1 MAFKILTEEQIELL
15 TDEQK
20 AQYAYSLEL
29 YRQREEFVRQIETF
43 ENMTLPPVQASVT
56 PIPKMIAPEAPEI
69 TLSENQVELP
79 QCSINYQ
86 MPDLPDSFDVDTTVS
101 KLPTVSLEY
110 AEVPQIKMK
119 NVQPTT
125 PAVFVPAVAK
135 YNYQNPKTEK
145 ILLPSPVQ
153 TELPNVK
160 SLQMEVPKTVSLPEP
175 VLLPFA
181 EVKPVNMKTPELVSM
196 PEPIAIPS
204 AEVKS
209 VNMKIPE
216 LVSMPEPVAI
226 SSTEVKPIR
235 MDLPEVNCPDIEIVH
250 GQVPQFATLELQIS
264 AIPCLE
270 DIPAPT
276 ADAKRIGAAMQEVQ
290 LKALPQVNTIISKQP
305 SFEKIDSVLT
315 SMPQVAVPAV
325 PIAPVMKIEDT
336 VDINLPEIPVIH
348 DWAPTPTFR
357 FDLPETYS
365 IPVVSLEVPQTI
377 SDSLFRLT
385 DWTEQMPAVAS
396 AIIHEIPT
404 VNVKAV
410 QMTAIDSVEVPKVVV
425 DCTVPSK
432 SQIDEMIKMIQEMV

>member
-29 YRQREEFVRQIETF
+29 HRQREEFVRQIETF

-110 AEVPQIKMK
+110 AEVPQIKME

-125 PAVFVPAVAK
+125 PAVFVPAVEK

-196 PEPIAIPS
+196 PEPVAIPS

-290 LKALPQVNTIISKQP
+290 IKALPQVNTIISKQP

-365 IPVVSLEVPQTI
+365 IPVVNLEVPQTI

-396 AIIHEIPT
+396 AIIPEIPT

-432 SQIDEMIKMIQEMV
+432 SQIDEMVKMIQEMV